1 MGFITGFTGGVT
13 LTLSAAYLTVLA
25 HQRHRQRQCD
35 ILRANTIVLRALALS
50 DPITA
55 ARLASPHAA
64 SAAIETSTDL
74 SAAAAAQEYYYPS
87 KTGPSTPPR
96 ASFVEELKTRWNM
109 EIEGAV
115 RKVQTTD
122 WVEVRENAE
131 NRLEQ
136 LWYQA
141 TGGVNPATAAAVGAS
156 AAAAAVQQ
164 NVTSATESVRSK
176 ANEVTEAAKS
186 TAALAVKKSRDM
198 LAVESGKVKTVEAHA
213 SGEAEDVQHALQQ
226 RYAGGDAGRM
236 KKSVGEL
243 LDERFKHTA

>member
-35 ILRANTIVLRALALS
+35 VLRANTTVLRALALS

-64 SAAIETSTDL
+64 AAAAEASADL

-87 KTGPSTPPR
+87 KTESSRPPR
-96 ASFVEELKTRWNM
+96 TSFVEGLKTRWNT
-109 EIEGAV
+109 EVESAV

-131 NRLEQ
+131 GRLAQ

-141 TGGVNPATAAAVGAS
+141 FGGEDPAIAAAARAS
-156 AAAAAVQQ
+156 AAAAAVQRQ
-164 NVTSATESVRSK
+164 IA
-176 ANEVTEAAKS
+176 AATEAAQAKASEAAVAAKS
-186 TAALAVKKSRDM
+186 AASRAVDKSREVLAIETDKAKTAAAQATGKLSD
-198 LAVESGKVKTVEAHA
+198 VEL
-213 SGEAEDVQHALQQ
+213 ALQQ
-226 RYAGGDAGRM
+226 RYKGDASRM

-243 LDERFKHTA
+243 LDERYKHTA

>member
-1 MGFITGFTGGVT
+1 MGFVTGFTGGVT

-64 SAAIETSTDL
+64 AAAIETSADL

-87 KTGPSTPPR
+87 KTGPSAPPR
-96 ASFVEELKTRWNM
+96 TPFIDELKTRWNM

-115 RKVQTTD
+115 RKLQTTD

-131 NRLEQ
+131 SRLEQ
-136 LWYQA
+136 LWHQA
-141 TGGVNPATAAAVGAS
+141 TGGENPANAAASGAS
-156 AAAAAVQQ
+156 AAAATVQKH
-164 NVTSATESVRSK
+164 VVSAAETVRSK
-176 ANEVTEAAKS
+176 AGEVTEAAKS
-186 TAALAVKKSRDM
+186 TAAVAVEKSREV
-198 LAVESGKVKTVEAHA
+198 LAAESGKDQTAEAQA
-213 SGEAEDVQHALQQ
+213 TGKAQDVQQALQQ

>member
-35 ILRANTIVLRALALS
+35 VLRANTTVLRALALS

-64 SAAIETSTDL
+64 AAALETSADL
-74 SAAAAAQEYYYPS
+74 SAAAAAQEFYYPS
-87 KTGPSTPPR
+87 KTEPSRQPR
-96 ASFVEELKTRWNM
+96 TSFAEELKTRWNM

-131 NRLEQ
+131 DRFAQ

-141 TGGVNPATAAAVGAS
+141 FGGEDPAIAAAARAS
-156 AAAAAVQQ
+156 AAAAAAKQQ
-164 NVTSATESVRSK
+164 LAAVAEA
-176 ANEVTEAAKS
+176 ANARASEAAAAAKS
-186 TAALAVKKSRDM
+186 AAGRAVDKSREVLAIETDKAKTAAAQ
-198 LAVESGKVKTVEAHA
+198 ASGKVNDVEL
-213 SGEAEDVQHALQQ
+213 ALQQ

-243 LDERFKHTA
+243 LDERYKHTA